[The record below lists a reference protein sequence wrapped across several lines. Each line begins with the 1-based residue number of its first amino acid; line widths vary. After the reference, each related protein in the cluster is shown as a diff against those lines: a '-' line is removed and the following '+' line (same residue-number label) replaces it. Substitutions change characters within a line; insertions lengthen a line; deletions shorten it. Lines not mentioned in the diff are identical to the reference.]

1 MCFLNL
7 YRFDLQPFFSTKC
20 IEIVYSFLE
29 KRKSIVV
36 SFDFAGKKKLMAKPF
51 LLFPSFDF
59 TLLFV
64 YMSTT
69 LK

>member
-1 MCFLNL
+1 
-7 YRFDLQPFFSTKC
+7 
-20 IEIVYSFLE
+20 
-29 KRKSIVV
+29 
-36 SFDFAGKKKLMAKPF
+36 MAKPF

-69 LK
+69 LKLSRFFHYGKCEILPAFSGGLCEIHA

>member
-1 MCFLNL
+1 MKLVL
-7 YRFDLQPFFSTKC
+7 ILL
-20 IEIVYSFLE
+20 V
-29 KRKSIVV
+29 KRKI
-36 SFDFAGKKKLMAKPF
+36 MAKPF